1 MAETEAI
8 FKLRVDTGNS
18 VNDVENLT
26 SAVKETQTATE
37 GKGVTDFEK
46 KLNQL
51 DKTLKDGNLTM
62 RQRSQLVRQYQQI
75 ALQAGETSPIGDRAV
90 RSAAALTD
98 EIGDLNQRVRLLS
111 SDTVKLDTALQG
123 ISVGASAF
131 QGVQSAI
138 ALTGVENEKLIES
151 MQKLQAVQGL
161 VNSVQAIANA
171 LNKDA
176 ILGIQ
181 LRVALEK
188 AKNFVMTGSI
198 AGTVTLSAAE
208 KELGASTLFTANAM
222 KVLRV
227 ALIALGI
234 PALIILI
241 GYLVTNF
248 DKVTKAVSGAYERVM
263 RFADGVKGLRLLL
276 LPLEIA
282 VVGVRIALEKLGLI
296 ENDQD
301 RKREANH
308 NAQLKRI
315 EAQLKKQEE
324 ANKRRERAFTNEQK
338 AYEREIALIESVGK
352 SSLAVSKMKIQA
364 SIDYQKEKLKELQQ
378 EFKAIEFLSKSSEFY
393 AKFYGTERMEILRA
407 SLNDAENLIKDSE
420 NQMQVLINQNEKENK
435 EKAKKR
441 SDDELKRL
449 KQLADAEKKLNE
461 QRIKSED
468 EQFNLSLELM
478 QDGFDKEF
486 QQLVIQSDKRMEQA
500 HGNAELEKQV
510 VEQFEIDKA
519 GLIKKYADIELAKI
533 AEKEKKRLETIDFY
547 NRLILDG
554 FDLEAYEFQQN
565 QVQQLATLQ
574 QALQDKVLTQE
585 QYNNAL
591 EVLLKEQAEFEVD
604 LEKRKQEAI
613 KAERDKAFQEQV
625 QQIEKVIG
633 ITQQFV
639 GVTNALNGL
648 LNASDQ
654 ERLKQ
659 VKGNAVEEEKV
670 KRRMFERDKK
680 QRIAQTAI
688 DTAANVVRSVANGGG
703 IPAGIPFGIAA
714 GAMGALQIA
723 AISKQTFDGTSGGGS
738 FNAPPPS
745 TQSPVTTANE
755 TNPNNTANNLPK
767 MTKVVVVE
775 NDITRMQKK
784 VQVTESLSGF

>member
-37 GKGVTDFEK
+37 GKGVQDFEK

-98 EIGDLNQRVRLLS
+98 QIGDLNQRVKLLS

-138 ALTGVENEKLIES
+138 ALTGVENEELIKS
-151 MQKLQAVQGL
+151 MQKLQAVQGV
-161 VNSVQAIANA
+161 VNSVQAITNA

-188 AKNFVMTGSI
+188 AKNFVLTGSI
-198 AGTVTLSAAE
+198 AGTTALATAE
-208 KELGASTLFTANAM
+208 GGLAVATNTSTLAM
-222 KVLRV
+222 KAFRIALISTGIGAIVVGV
-227 ALIALGI
+227 ALLA
-234 PALIILI
+234 
-241 GYLVTNF
+241 TNF

-282 VVGVRIALEKLGLI
+282 VVMVRISLEKLGLI
-296 ENDQD
+296 ESDQD
-301 RKREANH
+301 RKRQANH
-308 NAQLKRI
+308 KKHIERIDAQI
-315 EAQLKKQEE
+315 KKQEE
-324 ANKRRERAFTNEQK
+324 QRKKREIVFNNEQS
-338 AYEREIALIESVGK
+338 AYDREIALLESVGK
-352 SSLAVSKMKIQA
+352 STFEVRKQKIQA
-364 SIDYQKEKLKELQQ
+364 SIDYQKEKFKELQL
-378 EFKAIEFLSKSSEFY
+378 ELKAIEFLSKSS
-393 AKFYGTERMEILRA
+393 KFYEQFYGNERMEILRS

-420 NQMQVLINQNEKENK
+420 NQMQVLVNQNEKENK

-449 KQLADAEKKLNE
+449 KQLSDAEKKLNE

-500 HGNAELEKQV
+500 HGDAELEKQV

-565 QVQQLATLQ
+565 QAQQLATLQ

-585 QYNNAL
+585 QYNEAL
-591 EVLLKEQAEFEVD
+591 KALAKDLSEFEVD
-604 LEKRKQEAI
+604 LEKRKQEKI

-625 QQIEKVIG
+625 QQFEKVIEVAEKFA
-633 ITQQFV
+633 Q
-639 GVTNALNGL
+639 VTSALNGL
-648 LNASDQ
+648 MNASDQ

-659 VKGNAVEEEKV
+659 VKGNAVEEEKI
-670 KRRMFERDKK
+670 KRRMFEREKK
-680 QRIAQTAI
+680 QRIAESLIATASAI
-688 DTAANVVRSVANGGG
+688 TKSVAASPTTFGL
-703 IPAGIPFGIAA
+703 PFSAFAA
-714 GAMGALQIA
+714 ATGALQIA
-723 AISKQTFDGTSGGGS
+723 AISKQTFDGGGDGS

-745 TQSPVTTANE
+745 TQAPVTTANE
-755 TNPNNTANNLPK
+755 TNPQQGGTDLPK
-767 MTKVVVVE
+767 MTKVVVLE
-775 NDITRMQKK
+775 SDISNIQNK
-784 VQVTESLSGF
+784 VKVTESLSGF

>member
-37 GKGVTDFEK
+37 GKGVTDFTK
-46 KLNQL
+46 KLDAL
-51 DKTLKDGNLTM
+51 DKKLAEGNLTF
-62 RQRSQLVRQYQQI
+62 RQRSRLIKEYQAI
-75 ALQAGETSPIGDRAV
+75 ALQAGDATPVGDRAV

-98 EIGDLNQRVRLLS
+98 ELGDLNQRVRLLA

-138 ALTGVENEKLIES
+138 ALTGVENEQLIQS
-151 MQKLQAVQGL
+151 MQKLQAVQGV
-161 VNSVQAIANA
+161 VNSIQAITNA

-188 AKNFVMTGSI
+188 AKNFVLGQSVVATTAMATAEG
-198 AGTVTLSAAE
+198 GLTVATNTTTL
-208 KELGASTLFTANAM
+208 AM
-222 KVLRV
+222 KAFRV
-227 ALIALGI
+227 ALIATGI
-234 PALIILI
+234 GAIVVGVALLA
-241 GYLVTNF
+241 TNF

-324 ANKRRERAFTNEQK
+324 ANKRRERAFNNEQK
-338 AYEREIALIESVGK
+338 AYEREIALLDSVGK
-352 SSLAVSKMKIQA
+352 SSVAVSKMKIQA

-393 AKFYGTERMEILRA
+393 AKFYGSERMEILRA
-407 SLNDAENLIKDSE
+407 SLNDAEQAIKDSE
-420 NQMQVLINQNEKENK
+420 TQLQVLINTDNKKKADAAKKHEKEITH
-435 EKAKKR
+435 
-441 SDDELKRL
+441 L
-449 KQLADAEKKLNE
+449 
-461 QRIKSED
+461 
-468 EQFNLSLELM
+468 
-478 QDGFDKEF
+478 
-486 QQLVIQSDKRMEQA
+486 
-500 HGNAELEKQV
+500 
-510 VEQFEIDKA
+510 
-519 GLIKKYADIELAKI
+519 KI
-533 AEKEKKRLETIDFY
+533 AGVNEEFKLVLNASKKRLEADFDFQKEREKLLREY
-547 NRLILDG
+547 QLIIGDIYEDEALDFADKQREQEFNLKLALQNRLITN
-554 FDLEAYEFQQN
+554 EE
-565 QVQQLATLQ
+565 
-574 QALQDKVLTQE
+574 
-585 QYNNAL
+585 YNNAL

-659 VKGNAVEEEKV
+659 VKGNAVEEEKI

-714 GAMGALQIA
+714 GTMGALQIA

-767 MTKVVVVE
+767 MTKVVVLE
-775 NDITRMQKK
+775 SDISNVQNK
-784 VQVTESLSGF
+784 VKVTESLSGF

>member
-51 DKTLKDGNLTM
+51 DKTLAEGNLTF
-62 RQRSQLVRQYQQI
+62 RQRSRLIKEYQQI
-75 ALQAGETSPIGDRAV
+75 ALQAGEASPVGDRAV

-98 EIGDLNQRVRLLS
+98 QLGDMNQRVRLLS
-111 SDTVKLDTALQG
+111 SDTVRLDTALQG

-138 ALTGVENEKLIES
+138 ALTGVENEQLIQS
-151 MQKLQAVQGL
+151 MQKLQAVQGV
-161 VNSVQAIANA
+161 VNSIQAITNA

-324 ANKRRERAFTNEQK
+324 ANKRRERAFNNEQK
-338 AYEREIALIESVGK
+338 AYEREIALLDSVGK
-352 SSLAVSKMKIQA
+352 SSVAVSKMKIQA

-393 AKFYGTERMEILRA
+393 AKFYGTERMEILRT
-407 SLNDAENLIKDSE
+407 SLNDAEQAIKDSE
-420 NQMQVLINQNEKENK
+420 TQLQVLINSNNKKKADEAKKHEKEITH
-435 EKAKKR
+435 
-441 SDDELKRL
+441 L
-449 KQLADAEKKLNE
+449 
-461 QRIKSED
+461 
-468 EQFNLSLELM
+468 
-478 QDGFDKEF
+478 
-486 QQLVIQSDKRMEQA
+486 
-500 HGNAELEKQV
+500 
-510 VEQFEIDKA
+510 
-519 GLIKKYADIELAKI
+519 KI
-533 AEKEKKRLETIDFY
+533 AGVNEEFKLVLNASKKRLEADF
-547 NRLILDG
+547 
-554 FDLEAYEFQQN
+554 EFQKEREKLLREY
-565 QVQQLATLQ
+565 QLIIGDIYEDEALDFAEKQ
-574 QALQDKVLTQE
+574 REQEFNLRLALQNNIITNE
-585 QYNNAL
+585 EYNNAL

-613 KAERDKAFQEQV
+613 KAERDKAFQDQV
-625 QQIEKVIG
+625 QQIEKIIG

-659 VKGNAVEEEKV
+659 VKGNAVEEEKI

-723 AISKQTFDGTSGGGS
+723 AISKQSFDGSSGGGS

-745 TQSPVTTANE
+745 TQAPVTTANE
-755 TNPNNTANNLPK
+755 TNPNNVGNNLPK

>member
-26 SAVKETQTATE
+26 SAVNDTQKATE
-37 GKGVTDFEK
+37 GKGVQDFEK
-46 KLNQL
+46 RLNQL

-98 EIGDLNQRVRLLS
+98 QIGDLNQRVRLLS

-123 ISVGASAF
+123 ISVGAAAF

-138 ALTGVENEKLIES
+138 ALTGVENEELIKS
-151 MQKLQAVQGL
+151 MQKLQAVQGV
-161 VNSVQAIANA
+161 VNSIQTITNA

-222 KVLRV
+222 KVLRG

-282 VVGVRIALEKLGLI
+282 VVMVRISLEKLGLI
-296 ENDQD
+296 ESDQD

-352 SSLAVSKMKIQA
+352 SSVAVSKMKIQA

-407 SLNDAENLIKDSE
+407 SLNDAEQAIKDSE
-420 NQMQVLINQNEKENK
+420 TQLQVLINTDNKKKADAAKKHEKEITH
-435 EKAKKR
+435 
-441 SDDELKRL
+441 L
-449 KQLADAEKKLNE
+449 
-461 QRIKSED
+461 
-468 EQFNLSLELM
+468 
-478 QDGFDKEF
+478 
-486 QQLVIQSDKRMEQA
+486 
-500 HGNAELEKQV
+500 
-510 VEQFEIDKA
+510 
-519 GLIKKYADIELAKI
+519 KI
-533 AEKEKKRLETIDFY
+533 AGVNEEFKLVLNASKKRLEADFEFQKEREKLLREY
-547 NRLILDG
+547 QLIIGDIYEDEALDFADKQREQEFNLKLALQNRLITN
-554 FDLEAYEFQQN
+554 EE
-565 QVQQLATLQ
+565 
-574 QALQDKVLTQE
+574 
-585 QYNNAL
+585 YNNAL

-613 KAERDKAFQEQV
+613 KAERDKGFQEQV

-659 VKGNAVEEEKV
+659 VKGNAVEEEKI

-723 AISKQTFDGTSGGGS
+723 AISKQTFDGGGDGS

-745 TQSPVTTANE
+745 TQAPVTTANE
-755 TNPNNTANNLPK
+755 TNPQQGGEDLPK
-767 MTKVVVVE
+767 MTKVVVLE
-775 NDITRMQKK
+775 SDISNIQNK
-784 VQVTESLSGF
+784 VKVTESLSGF

>member
-8 FKLRVDTGNS
+8 FKLRVDTGTSIKDIEDAEKAFDEMGQS
-18 VNDVENLT
+18 VNEADKDVFQLNKRFDDIYKDVQPLT
-26 SAVKETQTATE
+26 TRLGELEDRMYELAVAGQANSEEFK
-37 GKGVTDFEK
+37 
-46 KLNQL
+46 
-51 DKTLKDGNLTM
+51 
-62 RQRSQLVRQYQQI
+62 
-75 ALQAGETSPIGDRAV
+75 ALQAEAV
-90 RSAAALTD
+90 RFRRTIQDVDAGVDSLA
-98 EIGDLNQRVRLLS
+98 QRGNLLKTS
-111 SDTVKLDTALQG
+111 LEGVQFGANVFMG
-123 ISVGASAF
+123 I
-131 QGVQSAI
+131 QSAI
-138 ALTGVENEKLIES
+138 ALTGVENEQLIET
-151 MQKLQAVQGL
+151 MVKLQAAQGVVSSIEA
-161 VNSVQAIANA
+161 VNQQ
-171 LNKDA
+171 LNKQSL
-176 ILGIQ
+176 LGIQ
-181 LRVALEK
+181 ARIALEK
-188 AKNFVMTGSI
+188 AKNFVLTGSI

-227 ALIALGI
+227 ALIATGI
-234 PALIILI
+234 GAIVVGVALLA
-241 GYLVTNF
+241 TNF
-248 DKVTKAVSGAYERVM
+248 DKVTKAVSGAYERVL

-296 ENDQD
+296 ESDQD

-324 ANKRRERAFTNEQK
+324 ANKRRERAFNNEQK
-338 AYEREIALIESVGK
+338 AYEREIALLDSVGK

-393 AKFYGTERMEILRA
+393 AKFYGTERMEILRT
-407 SLNDAENLIKDSE
+407 SLNDAEQAIKDSE
-420 NQMQVLINQNEKENK
+420 TQLQVLINTDNKKKADAAKKHEKEITHLKIAGVN
-435 EKAKKR
+435 E
-441 SDDELKRL
+441 ELKL
-449 KQLADAEKKLNE
+449 VLNA
-461 QRIKSED
+461 S
-468 EQFNLSLELM
+468 
-478 QDGFDKEF
+478 
-486 QQLVIQSDKRMEQA
+486 
-500 HGNAELEKQV
+500 
-510 VEQFEIDKA
+510 
-519 GLIKKYADIELAKI
+519 
-533 AEKEKKRLETIDFY
+533 KKRLEADFEFQKEREKLLREY
-547 NRLILDG
+547 QLIIGDIYEDEALDFANKQREQEFNLRLALQNRLITN
-554 FDLEAYEFQQN
+554 EE
-565 QVQQLATLQ
+565 
-574 QALQDKVLTQE
+574 
-585 QYNNAL
+585 YNNAL

-659 VKGNAVEEEKV
+659 VRGNAVEEEKI

-723 AISKQTFDGTSGGGS
+723 AISKQTFDGTSGGSS

-745 TQSPVTTANE
+745 TQAPVTTANE
-755 TNPNNTANNLPK
+755 TNPNNSSVNLPK
-767 MTKVVVVE
+767 MTKVVVLE
-775 NDITRMQKK
+775 SDISNVQNK
-784 VQVTESLSGF
+784 VKVTESLSGF